1 MQSIVHEMNAQAI
14 CEKSNFLKANKN
26 LEGITF
32 AKRLIVRLRTA
43 HDAWP
48 TCQPATVAY

>member
-1 MQSIVHEMNAQAI
+1 MNAQAI
-14 CEKSNFLKANKN
+14 CEKSNFLKANKT

-43 HDAWP
+43 HDA
-48 TCQPATVAY
+48 

>member
-32 AKRLIVRLRTA
+32 AKRLIVRL
-43 HDAWP
+43 
-48 TCQPATVAY
+48 